1 MNETTILVIED
12 DKTIQ
17 NFMKI
22 SLKTRGYSYILA
34 DNGLSGISLFYAN
47 HPDLILLDL
56 GLPDIDGMEV
66 LKQIRKQSN
75 TPVIVVSA
83 RGQEREKINALDQ
96 GADDYVTKPF
106 SAEELLARIRVGL
119 RHKDSFVSRQEQEF
133 ELDYFRMDFEKR
145 KVYVHDQEIHLTPL
159 EYKMMVLLVNNSG
172 KVLTHHY
179 IQQEVWGYD
188 TTDDYQSLRVFMAN
202 IRRKIED
209 NTANPRFLFSVW
221 GGWGIDLWMNKVGL
235 MLKAGVRGYAA
246 SAFVCLHGGRAGRK
260 AGLRFLVP
268 GGWSANSKRGW
279 KQGTV
284 STTGKS

>member
-119 RHKDSFVSRQEQEF
+119 RHKDSFVSRQEQE
-133 ELDYFRMDFEKR
+133 L
-145 KVYVHDQEIHLTPL
+145 
-159 EYKMMVLLVNNSG
+159 
-172 KVLTHHY
+172 
-179 IQQEVWGYD
+179 
-188 TTDDYQSLRVFMAN
+188 
-202 IRRKIED
+202 
-209 NTANPRFLFSVW
+209 
-221 GGWGIDLWMNKVGL
+221 
-235 MLKAGVRGYAA
+235 
-246 SAFVCLHGGRAGRK
+246 
-260 AGLRFLVP
+260 
-268 GGWSANSKRGW
+268 
-279 KQGTV
+279 
-284 STTGKS
+284 STR